1 MTDSIAG
8 FFSNTGG
15 GMYWPK
21 GSSSPHPTPI
31 GEEIEGI
38 IVAVHP
44 PEPQTDLKTREPI
57 PGKFQ
62 IRIDLQTELRDPE
75 ATDDDGKRTLYV
87 KGWMTGA
94 IADALKKA
102 NTEEPAL
109 GAKLKVKLTGTA
121 APMRPGIEG
130 AKQFSAVYTP
140 SGNFFAGNGA
150 GAQVVKTEQ
159 ADAAIPADPPAGID
173 AAAWQSMPLPAKQAI
188 ANTMAGLS
196 K

>member
-1 MTDSIAG
+1 MTESIAG

-15 GMYWPK
+15 GQYWPK
-21 GSSSPHPTPI
+21 GSSSPNPTPV

-44 PEPQTDLKTREPI
+44 PEPQTDLTTRQPV

-62 IRIDLQTELRDPE
+62 IRIDLKIADP
-75 ATDDDGKRTLYV
+75 TGGDDGLRTLYV

-94 IADALKKA
+94 IADALKKT
-102 NTEEPAL
+102 NTAEPQV
-109 GAKLKVKLTGTA
+109 GAKLAVKLTGHA
-121 APMRPGIEG
+121 PPMRPGIEG
-130 AKQFSAVYTP
+130 AKQFSARYTP
-140 SGNFFAGNGA
+140 SGNFFAGGGGNGSA
-150 GAQVVKTEQ
+150 VVKVEP

-173 AAAWQSMPLPAKQAI
+173 AKAWESMPLPAKQAI
-188 ANTMAGLS
+188 ANTMAGLA